1 MMLYLGLFIV
11 APVPRSPHDSEKQYI
26 TILPD
31 GSISKPETQPCW
43 FDKHVSLRAQA
54 RNGKIATSDAFRPGE
69 AEVLVTV
76 VVPAYNEEQRMS
88 GMLEEAVEYLQSTFP
103 QPLDCSS
110 VVSVKPKGWEILII
124 SDGSTDQTIDTAL
137 SFARSHQLSTHPP
150 TPAGPWTSNTGPKT
164 RSKSAP
170 KVETVSTTIPH
181 GSIRVISLEQNR
193 GKGGAV
199 THGMRHARG
208 AYIVFADADGASRFS
223 DLGKL
228 MENCDRVA
236 DDKGRAVGVG
246 SRAHMVGSEAVVKRS
261 FLRNALMHS
270 FHLLLRLLTPPATSS
285 IKDTQCGFKLFTR
298 PALPYIIPYM
308 HSEGWIFDVEMLM
321 LAESAGIP
329 MAEVAIG
336 WKEVGGSKLNVV
348 WDSLGM
354 AWGLAVLRAAW
365 MVFAVSTLVVDANFG
380 HRQTVKHKHDRIYVR
395 GNMAKGCLNSNFGH
409 RQIVKYNKCHT
420 YDDGFH
426 TLKARVVLGKLS
438 LLAPKSADITSHKH
452 CNSALT
458 RDSKAS

>member
-1 MMLYLGLFIV
+1 MDAVRAQVYNLTDQVQQVPTQLLLAVACFSVLAFAILLYLGLFIV
-11 APVPRSPHDSEKQYI
+11 APVPRPPHESEKKYT

-31 GSISKPETQPCW
+31 GSVSDLKTQPCW
-43 FDKHVSLRAQA
+43 YDHHVSLKAQA
-54 RNGKIATSDAFRPGE
+54 RSGKIATSDAFKPTQPE
-69 AEVLVTV
+69 LLVTV

-103 QPLDCSS
+103 QSQSNTSD
-110 VVSVKPKGWEILII
+110 KPKGWEILVVN
-124 SDGSTDQTIDTAL
+124 DGSTDKTIDTAL
-137 SFARSHQLSTHPP
+137 SFARDHQLSTHPH
-150 TPAGPWTSNTGPKT
+150 TPAGPWSSNDGPKT

-170 KVETVSTTIPH
+170 KVETVPTTIPH
-181 GSIRVISLEQNR
+181 GSIRVISLEENR

-208 AYIVFADADGASRFS
+208 AYVIFADADGASRFS

-236 DDKGRAVGVG
+236 DAKGRAVGVG

-354 AWGLAVLRAAW
+354 AWGLAILRAAW
-365 MVFAVSTLVVDANFG
+365 MVGVY
-380 HRQTVKHKHDRIYVR
+380 RR
-395 GNMAKGCLNSNFGH
+395 
-409 RQIVKYNKCHT
+409 
-420 YDDGFH
+420 
-426 TLKARVVLGKLS
+426 
-438 LLAPKSADITSHKH
+438 DI
-452 CNSALT
+452 
-458 RDSKAS
+458 

>member
-1 MMLYLGLFIV
+1 LYLGLFIV
-11 APVPRSPHDSEKQYI
+11 APVPRPPHESEKKYT

-31 GSISKPETQPCW
+31 GSVSDLKTQPCW
-43 FDKHVSLRAQA
+43 YDHYLSLKTQA
-54 RNGKIATSDAFRPGE
+54 RSGKIATSHAFKPTQP
-69 AEVLVTV
+69 EVLVTV

-103 QPLDCSS
+103 QSQSQSTSS
-110 VVSVKPKGWEILII
+110 DKPKGWEILVVN
-124 SDGSTDQTIDTAL
+124 DGSTDKTIDTAL
-137 SFARSHQLSTHPP
+137 SFARDHQLSTHPP
-150 TPAGPWTSNTGPKT
+150 TPAGPWSSNHGPKT

-170 KVETVSTTIPH
+170 KIETVPTTIPH
-181 GSIRVISLEQNR
+181 GSIRVISLEENR

-208 AYIVFADADGASRFS
+208 AYVVFADADGASRFS

-236 DDKGRAVGVG
+236 DAKGRAVGVG

-365 MVFAVSTLVVDANFG
+365 MVGVY
-380 HRQTVKHKHDRIYVR
+380 RR
-395 GNMAKGCLNSNFGH
+395 
-409 RQIVKYNKCHT
+409 
-420 YDDGFH
+420 
-426 TLKARVVLGKLS
+426 
-438 LLAPKSADITSHKH
+438 DI
-452 CNSALT
+452 
-458 RDSKAS
+458 